1 MWKHHM
7 TSPNFGENFKS
18 IYQMVA
24 VQRGSKFM
32 KDHFK
37 RIKLMKNNYANKSSD
52 KELFYRESIQVQ

>member
-1 MWKHHM
+1 MWKPHL

-24 VQRGSKFM
+24 VQKGAPKIM

-37 RIKLMKNNYANKSSD
+37 GIKAPGN
-52 KELFYRESIQVQ
+52 